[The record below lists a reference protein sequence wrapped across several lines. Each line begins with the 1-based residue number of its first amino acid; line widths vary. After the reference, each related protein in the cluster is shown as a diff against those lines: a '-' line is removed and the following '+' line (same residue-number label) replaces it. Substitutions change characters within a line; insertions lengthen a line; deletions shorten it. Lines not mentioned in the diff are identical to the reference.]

1 MVSRAPWRDWASPIG
16 QGDPLAGKLYDTSTR
31 AVVAPTVLL
40 RRASGA
46 DFVLLGEK
54 HDNPDHHRLQA
65 WLLTTLVRE
74 GKRRAVVM
82 EMLTEAQ
89 EQALNAKRALDPK
102 DVNGFAEAVDW
113 EGGGW
118 PRYSLYRPIFEVAAQ
133 FDLPIYGGEIA
144 DEDLARL
151 RVRGLV
157 GLPAELRARLAL
169 EPPLPPEVT
178 ASLADEIRAGHC
190 GMASDEMVTAMLD
203 VQRVRDASLADAL
216 LRANERMP
224 AVLIAGAGHVRRD
237 AGVPV
242 YLERRAP
249 EKRALAVA
257 FLEVGGF
264 EVPPLA
270 ELAPQYDFVW
280 YTPRAD
286 DLDPCERFKEQLEKM
301 KKPKS

>member
-16 QGDPLAGKLYDTSTR
+16 RGDPLAGRLYDTATR
-31 AVVAPTVLL
+31 GIVAPAALV
-40 RRASGA
+40 RRASAA

-65 WLLTTLVRE
+65 WLLSTLARE

-82 EMLTEAQ
+82 EMLTGAQ
-89 EQALNAKRALDPK
+89 EQALDAKRALAPG
-102 DVNGFAEAVDW
+102 DVPGFAEAVDW
-113 EGGGW
+113 EGSGW
-118 PRYSLYRPIFEVAAQ
+118 PRFSLYRPLFEVAVQ

-144 DEDLARL
+144 DADLALL
-151 RVRGLV
+151 RVRGIA
-157 GLPAELRARLAL
+157 GLPAEQRARLAL
-169 EPPLPPEVT
+169 EPPLPPDVT

-190 GMASDEMVTAMLD
+190 GMANDEMITAMLGI
-203 VQRVRDASLADAL
+203 QRVRDASLADAL
-216 LRANERMP
+216 LRADEHMP

-249 EKRALAVA
+249 DKRALAVA
-257 FLEVGGF
+257 FLEVGGL
-264 EVPPLA
+264 EEPPLA

-280 YTPRAD
+280 YTPRID

-301 KKPKS
+301 KKGS